1 MSKDYITIKVKKN
14 NYKSLLLEVLK
25 LFSQLDYNVKV
36 EEKWVNLNMNYIY
49 QK

>member
-1 MSKDYITIKVKKN
+1 MNKDYITIKVKKN

-36 EEKWVNLNMNYIY
+36 EEK
-49 QK
+49 